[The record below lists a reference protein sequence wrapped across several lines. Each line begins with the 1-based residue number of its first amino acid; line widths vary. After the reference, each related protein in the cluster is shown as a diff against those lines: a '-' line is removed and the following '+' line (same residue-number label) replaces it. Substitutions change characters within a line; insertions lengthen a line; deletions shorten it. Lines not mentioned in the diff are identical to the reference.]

1 MFRQGPVTA
10 RRCLYTLCPMS
21 APGDM
26 IGGRFTLLG
35 PLGSGGMGTVWRA
48 RDEVLQR
55 EVALK
60 EVRPPDP
67 ALTGPGAAATLRER
81 VLREARA
88 LARLSHPHVVTIHQI
103 VDAGPDTHPWIVME
117 LVPGESLADR
127 LQRGPL
133 LPQEAAA
140 LGRQILAALRS
151 AHAAGIHHRDVKP
164 ANILLRTDP
173 GVPGP
178 PSAVLT
184 DFGIAALQGSTAL
197 TATGDLIGSPEYIAP
212 ERVRGRDD
220 HPASDLW
227 SLGLVLYVAV
237 EGHSPLRR
245 ATTLATLAAVLDEP
259 VPPPVRSGPL
269 AAVLGALLVRDPEA
283 RPDAATLDRL
293 LTEAA
298 SGSAP
303 SWAEPTV
310 SGPRPVPATPV
321 APPPPA
327 PPTPPPGAPAPGTQA
342 PAPYRPPLPTPTTAV
357 TRPRRRTGALVA
369 GAAALV
375 AVAVTATVLVL
386 NPWKSDDQAAPSPSP
401 SPTATQ
407 APDGEKDPKPSPD
420 AGRSTGTDPVDDDK
434 DDKNGNGEEDQEDQ
448 DKEDDRSGQD
458 DPPAPS
464 ATPQPPSGG
473 SWIAQLFSEPVSTGT
488 ATRDRRLAAVR
499 AEVPEARYLRSDGY
513 ASLRPGYWVFY
524 APGPFDDGRAAL
536 RFCAEKGRTS
546 GNECV
551 GRYLSDDGADA
562 DAICHPPA
570 ASPKGRCS
578 RS

>member
-1 MFRQGPVTA
+1 
-10 RRCLYTLCPMS
+10 MS
-21 APGDM
+21 APGEM
-26 IGGRFTLLG
+26 IGGRFTLLA

-48 RDEVLQR
+48 RDEVLHR

-67 ALTGPGAAATLRER
+67 ALTGPEAAATLRER

-103 VDAGPDTHPWIVME
+103 VDAGPETHPWIVME

-298 SGSAP
+298 SGGAP

-310 SGPRPVPATPV
+310 SGPRPVPAAPV

-327 PPTPPPGAPAPGTQA
+327 PPTPPPGTPA

-386 NPWKSDDQAAPSPSP
+386 NPWKSDDRAAPSPSP
-401 SPTATQ
+401 SPTAPQ
-407 APDGEKDPKPSPD
+407 DPDGEKDPKPSPD

-434 DDKNGNGEEDQEDQ
+434 DGDGEKGNEDK
-448 DKEDDRSGQD
+448 GQD
-458 DPPAPS
+458 DPPSPS

-488 ATRDRRLAAVR
+488 ATRDRRLTAVR
-499 AEVPEARYLRSDGY
+499 AEVPEARYLRSDDY

-524 APGPFDDGRAAL
+524 VPGPFEDGRAAL

-562 DAICHPPA
+562 AAICHPPA
-570 ASPKGRCS
+570 AAPKGRCT

>member
-1 MFRQGPVTA
+1 
-10 RRCLYTLCPMS
+10 MS
-21 APGDM
+21 APGEM
-26 IGGRFTLLG
+26 IGGRFTLLA

-48 RDEVLQR
+48 RDEVLHR

-67 ALTGPGAAATLRER
+67 AMTGPEAAATLRER

-103 VDAGPDTHPWIVME
+103 VDAGAGTHPWIVME

-133 LPQEAAA
+133 LPQEAAT
-140 LGRQILAALRS
+140 LGRQLLAALRS

-310 SGPRPVPATPV
+310 SGPRPVPAAPGT
-321 APPPPA
+321 PPPPG
-327 PPTPPPGAPAPGTQA
+327 PPTPPPGAPAAGTPA

-357 TRPRRRTGALVA
+357 ARPRRRTGALVA

-386 NPWKSDDQAAPSPSP
+386 NPWKSDNHAAPSPSP
-401 SPTATQ
+401 SPTATRS
-407 APDGEKDPKPSPD
+407 PDGEKDPKPSPD
-420 AGRSTGTDPVDDDK
+420 TGSTGTDPVDE
-434 DDKNGNGEEDQEDQ
+434 DKNGDGEEDQE
-448 DKEDDRSGQD
+448 KEDDRPGQD
-458 DPPAPS
+458 DSPSPS

-499 AEVPEARYLRSDGY
+499 AEVPEARYLRSDDY

-524 APGPFDDGRAAL
+524 VPGPFDDGRAAL

-570 ASPKGRCS
+570 ASPKGRCT

>member
-1 MFRQGPVTA
+1 
-10 RRCLYTLCPMS
+10 MS
-21 APGDM
+21 APGEM
-26 IGGRFTLLG
+26 IGGRFTLLA

-48 RDEVLQR
+48 RDEVLHR

-67 ALTGPGAAATLRER
+67 AMTGPEAAATLRER

-103 VDAGPDTHPWIVME
+103 VDAGAGTHPWIVME

-133 LPQEAAA
+133 LPQEAAT
-140 LGRQILAALRS
+140 LGRQLLAALRS

-283 RPDAATLDRL
+283 RPDATTLDRL

-310 SGPRPVPATPV
+310 SGPRPVPAAPV
-321 APPPPA
+321 TPPPPG
-327 PPTPPPGAPAPGTQA
+327 PPTPPPGAPAAGTPA
-342 PAPYRPPLPTPTTAV
+342 PAPYRPPLPTPTTTVA
-357 TRPRRRTGALVA
+357 RPRRRTGALVA

-386 NPWKSDDQAAPSPSP
+386 NPWKSDNHAAPSPSP
-401 SPTATQ
+401 SPTATRS
-407 APDGEKDPKPSPD
+407 PDGEKDPKPSPD
-420 AGRSTGTDPVDDDK
+420 TGSTGTDPVDE
-434 DDKNGNGEEDQEDQ
+434 DKNGDGEEDQE
-448 DKEDDRSGQD
+448 KEDDRPGQD
-458 DPPAPS
+458 DSPSPS

-499 AEVPEARYLRSDGY
+499 AEVPEARYLRSDDY

-524 APGPFDDGRAAL
+524 VPGPFDDGRAAL

-551 GRYLSDDGADA
+551 GRYLSDDGSDA

-570 ASPKGRCS
+570 ASPKGRCT

>member
-1 MFRQGPVTA
+1 
-10 RRCLYTLCPMS
+10 MS

-48 RDEVLQR
+48 RDEVLHR

-67 ALTGPGAAATLRER
+67 ALTGPEAAATLRER

-327 PPTPPPGAPAPGTQA
+327 PPTPPPGTPAPGTLA

-407 APDGEKDPKPSPD
+407 SPDGEKDPKPSPD
-420 AGRSTGTDPVDDDK
+420 AGGSTGTDPVDDDK
-434 DDKNGNGEEDQEDQ
+434 NGNGEEDQDN
-448 DKEDDRSGQD
+448 EDDRSGQD
-458 DPPAPS
+458 DDPSSPS

-499 AEVPEARYLRSDGY
+499 AEVPEARYLRSDDY

>member
-1 MFRQGPVTA
+1 M
-10 RRCLYTLCPMS
+10 
-21 APGDM
+21 
-26 IGGRFTLLG
+26 
-35 PLGSGGMGTVWRA
+35 
-48 RDEVLQR
+48 
-55 EVALK
+55 
-60 EVRPPDP
+60 
-67 ALTGPGAAATLRER
+67 
-81 VLREARA
+81 
-88 LARLSHPHVVTIHQI
+88 
-103 VDAGPDTHPWIVME
+103 
-117 LVPGESLADR
+117 
-127 LQRGPL
+127 
-133 LPQEAAA
+133 
-140 LGRQILAALRS
+140 
-151 AHAAGIHHRDVKP
+151 KP

-310 SGPRPVPATPV
+310 SGPRPVPAAPAT
-321 APPPPA
+321 PPPPG
-327 PPTPPPGAPAPGTQA
+327 PPTPPPGAPAAGTPA

-357 TRPRRRTGALVA
+357 ARPRRRTGALVA

-375 AVAVTATVLVL
+375 AVAVTATILVL
-386 NPWKSDDQAAPSPSP
+386 NPWKSDNHAAPSPSP
-401 SPTATQ
+401 SPTATRP
-407 APDGEKDPKPSPD
+407 PDGEGPQALPRHGQHRNGPGRRGQERRRRGRPGEGGRP
-420 AGRSTGTDPVDDDK
+420 AGPGRLPVAL
-434 DDKNGNGEEDQEDQ
+434 GH
-448 DKEDDRSGQD
+448 
-458 DPPAPS
+458 PPA
-464 ATPQPPSGG
+464 PSGG

-499 AEVPEARYLRSDGY
+499 AEVPEARYLRSDDY

-524 APGPFDDGRAAL
+524 VPGPFNDGRAAL